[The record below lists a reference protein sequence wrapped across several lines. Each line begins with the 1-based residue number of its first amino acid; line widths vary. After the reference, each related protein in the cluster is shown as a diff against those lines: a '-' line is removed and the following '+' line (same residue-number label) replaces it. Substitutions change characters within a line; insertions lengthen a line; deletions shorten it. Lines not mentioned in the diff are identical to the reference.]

1 MSGKSVIIP
10 TGCDACH
17 EISTY
22 FTATGKL
29 GICGTHGLP
38 SLIEETGGKKFDT
51 GKPPMSLLSGAALT
65 EVAKVLEFGA
75 KKYAAHNWKG
85 GFAWSRLASAA
96 LRHLFAWIGGE
107 DKDPETGLSHL
118 AHCSCCLMFLLD
130 FEVNHLGQDDRYK
143 APPVS

>member
-1 MSGKSVIIP
+1 MQELNISKDSP
-10 TGCDACH
+10 KTGV
-17 EISTY
+17 
-22 FTATGKL
+22 
-29 GICGTHGLP
+29 
-38 SLIEETGGKKFDT
+38 KFDA
-51 GKPPMSLLSGAALT
+51 GKPPLALLSGAALT

-85 GFAWSRLASAA
+85 GFAWTRLASAA

-118 AHCSCCLMFLLD
+118 GHAICCLMFLLD

-143 APPVS
+143 APPVP

>member
-1 MSGKSVIIP
+1 MATSGNQLCPI
-10 TGCDACH
+10 CH
-17 EISTY
+17 EWWGDNHTCSHLR
-22 FTATGKL
+22 A
-29 GICGTHGLP
+29 GIKHD
-38 SLIEETGGKKFDT
+38 SD
-51 GKPPMSLLSGAALT
+51 KPPMALLSGAALI

-143 APPVS
+143 TPPISGL